1 MTRCRRYLISGR
13 VQGVFYRA
21 STQTA
26 ARRLGLSGWVRN
38 LADGRVEVVACGAET
53 LLAEFGRWLWH
64 GPPEAMVSS
73 VEEFSITEKLFS
85 SFEVRD
91 SGY

>member
-38 LADGRVEVVACGAET
+38 LADGRVEVVARGPEAK
-53 LLAEFGRWLWH
+53 LAEFALWLWQ
-64 GPPEAMVSS
+64 GPSGANVST
-73 VEEFSITEKLFS
+73 VEEFDATEKSFS
-85 SFEVRD
+85 GFEVRD
-91 SGY
+91 SDH

>member
-26 ARRLGLSGWVRN
+26 ARRLGLTGWARN
-38 LADGRVEVVACGAET
+38 LANGRVEVIACGPEAK
-53 LLAEFGRWLWH
+53 LAEFGRWLWQ
-64 GPPEAMVSS
+64 GPPEANVST
-73 VEEFSITEKLFS
+73 VEEFDATEKSFS
-85 SFEVRD
+85 GFEVRD
-91 SGY
+91 SDH